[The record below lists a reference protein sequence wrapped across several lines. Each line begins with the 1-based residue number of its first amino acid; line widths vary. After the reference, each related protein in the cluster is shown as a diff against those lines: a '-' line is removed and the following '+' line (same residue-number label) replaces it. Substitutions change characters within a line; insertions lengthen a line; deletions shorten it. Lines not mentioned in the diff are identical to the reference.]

1 MFPSGIEP
9 ITNYKFLQRWFRS
22 FKKNGRK
29 LVVPEIYMANMKLNK
44 APPFLQ
50 VYPEL
55 Q

>member
-29 LVVPEIYMANMKLNK
+29 LVVPEIYMANMTQNGKLLSEK
-44 APPFLQ
+44 SALK
-50 VYPEL
+50 
-55 Q
+55 